1 MSIEKG
7 GDNMKAIEGLL
18 PEDLWRYFW
27 EISQIPRESGK
38 ERLVCEYIIS
48 VADKLGLKHRI
59 DSTGNVLVLKPGVP
73 DVETIA
79 IQSHMD
85 MVCEKDSNTEHDFDT
100 DPIRLVRDG
109 QWMCADGTTL
119 GADNGIGMAAML
131 AIMGNSSLIHP
142 NLEIVF
148 TVEEETGLT
157 GASMLTEEFLSGKT
171 LINLDSEE
179 DGIFYIGCAGGRDTD
194 ISFKLSF
201 TQIPDGLVPVRIR
214 ITGLKGGHSGIDIHK
229 GRGNAIKLLT
239 RVLKG
244 IKESI
249 PYYLSTIDGGA
260 KHNVIPREAEALIV
274 LKEQHIAQ
282 LSDALSQWEETFFQE
297 LRRIDDQVKI
307 LVLDDVTAPQ
317 TVIDPDD
324 AEKILTMIS
333 ILPHG
338 VLNMNNSIDNP
349 VVTSTNL
356 AICSIKNN
364 MLEVG
369 TNQRS
374 IYTTSIQDVSDMVK
388 SIGWVLGTEVT
399 QHHDYPAWKPNLD
412 SAILK
417 MAQGT
422 FEFLYKKTPRIQVIH
437 AGLECGVIS
446 ERLPDI
452 DMISFG
458 PTVEQAHSPSE
469 RVNIDTVQSMWKL
482 LTTLL
487 ERLTAT

>member
-7 GDNMKAIEGLL
+7 RDNMKAIEGLL

-38 ERLVCEYIIS
+38 ERRVREYIIN
-48 VADKLGLKHRI
+48 VADKLGLKRRI
-59 DSTGNVLVLKPGVP
+59 DSAGNVLVLKPGIP
-73 DVETIA
+73 EAETIA

-85 MVCEKDSNTEHDFDT
+85 MVCEKDANTEHDFDT
-100 DPIRLVRDG
+100 DPIRLIRDG
-109 QWMCADGTTL
+109 QWICADGTTL

-131 AIMGNSSLIHP
+131 AIMENSSLIHP
-142 NLEIVF
+142 NLEILF
-148 TVEEETGLT
+148 TIEEETGLT

-171 LINLDSEE
+171 LINLDSED

-194 ISFKLSF
+194 ISFRLSF
-201 TQIPDGLVPVRIR
+201 MQMPDGLVPVKIR

-244 IKESI
+244 VKESI
-249 PYYLSTIDGGA
+249 PYYLTNIKGGA
-260 KHNVIPREAEALIV
+260 KHNVIPREAEAVIV
-274 LKEQHIAQ
+274 LQEKHIAQ
-282 LSDALSQWEETFFQE
+282 LSDALSQWEEAFSQE
-297 LRRIDDQVKI
+297 LPRIDDQVKI
-307 LVLDDVTAPQ
+307 LILDEISAPE
-317 TVIDPDD
+317 TVIAPDD
-324 AEKILTMIS
+324 AEKILTIIS

-338 VLNMNNSIDNP
+338 VLNMNDSIDNP

-364 MLEVG
+364 TLELG

-388 SIGWVLGTEVT
+388 SIGWVFGAKVT

-417 MAQGT
+417 KAQKA
-422 FEFLYKKTPRIQVIH
+422 FELLYGKTPQIQVIH

-469 RVNIDTVQSMWKL
+469 RVNIETVRNMWKL

-487 ERLTAT
+487 EMLTVT